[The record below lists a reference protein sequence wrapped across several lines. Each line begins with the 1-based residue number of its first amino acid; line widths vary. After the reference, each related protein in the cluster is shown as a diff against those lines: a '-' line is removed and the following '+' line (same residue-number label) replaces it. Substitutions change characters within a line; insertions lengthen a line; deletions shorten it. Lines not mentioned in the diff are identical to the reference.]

1 MPRIY
6 MGAGAWGFIALI
18 VLIVFV
24 VMKLASKKQ
33 EVAVKLVLVIFT
45 VIMVTGGYVF
55 VVSDADFTSYD
66 GVVGFGKLYLIWL
79 DQAFFNLV
87 GITGNVI
94 DQQWA
99 LNSSTINDT
108 YYK

>member
-1 MPRIY
+1 
-6 MGAGAWGFIALI
+6 MGAGAWGFIGLI

-24 VMKLASKKQ
+24 VLKIASKKQ
-33 EVAVKLVLVIFT
+33 EVAVKLVLFLFVGF
-45 VIMVTGGYVF
+45 MLTGGYVF
-55 VVSDADFTSYD
+55 VASDADLTSYD
-66 GVVGFGKLYLIWL
+66 GVVRLGKLYLVWL
-79 DQAFFNLV
+79 DQAFFNAVSL
-87 GITGNVI
+87 TGNVI